1 MTFEQ
6 FAEMHGLIIN
16 SLVLDRWVRVPT
28 IDHPKKQNGAYIWD
42 GRVGA
47 LINFATHDK
56 HIPFKSDEAYRPD
69 PEAKAKRQKAEQD
82 RRDRQEAAVRR
93 AAWILDGS
101 VKSTHPYLAT
111 KGFPEFEGFVWNDS
125 LVLPMRVGE
134 KLVGCQLIAPD
145 GTKRFLA
152 GQLTKGASLVID
164 NKGQDILVEGFA
176 TGLSVRRAL
185 KHARQRYRI
194 HVCFSAQNLVEVGQ
208 RLRNPLVVADHDA
221 SGAGQRAAKKVSSR
235 IWLGQLG
242 EDFNDA
248 EARLGTSA
256 AAELLR
262 PWF

>member
-6 FAEMHGLIIN
+6 FAQMHGLIIN

-28 IDHPKKQNGAYIWD
+28 IDHPRKQNGAYIFD

-56 HIPFKSDEAYRPD
+56 HIPFKSDEAYKPD
-69 PEAKAKRQKAEQD
+69 PEARAKREKAEKD
-82 RRDRQEAAVRR
+82 RRDRQDRAAKR
-93 AAWILDGS
+93 AAWIIQSS
-101 VKSTHPYLAT
+101 VKQTHPYLAR
-111 KGFPEFEGFVWNDS
+111 KGFPDLEGYVWHDS

-134 KLVGCQLIAPD
+134 KLVGCQLIGPD
-145 GTKRFLA
+145 GTKRFLS

-185 KHARQRYRI
+185 KQARQRYRI

-221 SGAGQRAAKKVSSR
+221 SGAGQRAAKKISSR

-248 EARLGTSA
+248 ETRLGTSA

>member
-1 MTFEQ
+1 LTFEQ

-101 VKSTHPYLAT
+101 VKSTHPYLAK

-221 SGAGQRAAKKVSSR
+221 SGAGQRAAQKISSR